1 MIEEP
6 QSPPTLEE
14 QPTKTQDES
23 KKTKPGII
31 YLSRIPPAMN
41 PLKIRKS
48 LQQYGTIGR
57 LFLQPED
64 AATRKQRK
72 KSGGN
77 ARKQFTEGWV
87 EYTDKRV
94 AKRVALA
101 LNNSTMGG
109 KKGNFHH
116 DDIWNIKYLAKFKW
130 GHIAEK
136 LAYEK
141 AAREQRMR
149 AEIAQVKRET
159 NAYLENVDTGKVAE
173 AIERKKRKKRKHED
187 AGNAGS
193 GDSLVKKYR
202 QKPVVERTM
211 KPLTEKKDSTSET
224 VPTTLNKGLL
234 SKILTSG

>member
-1 MIEEP
+1 MGQIKNIKLHIVTDIKLIACKMTEEP
-6 QSPPTLEE
+6 QSPTLEE

-64 AATRKQRK
+64 VATRKQRK
-72 KSGGN
+72 KSGGH

-136 LAYEK
+136 
-141 AAREQRMR
+141 
-149 AEIAQVKRET
+149 
-159 NAYLENVDTGKVAE
+159 VAE

-187 AGNAGS
+187 AGNTGS

-202 QKPVVERTM
+202 QKPVVERTI
-211 KPLTEKKDSTSET
+211 KPQMEKKDSSSET
-224 VPTTLNKGLL
+224 VPTTLSKGLL